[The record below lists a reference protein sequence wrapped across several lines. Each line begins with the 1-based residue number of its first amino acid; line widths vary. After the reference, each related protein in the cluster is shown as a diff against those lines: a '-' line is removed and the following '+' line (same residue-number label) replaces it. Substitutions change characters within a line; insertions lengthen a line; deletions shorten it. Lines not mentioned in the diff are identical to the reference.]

1 MIIKFFEQC
10 YYNSHHLGGVRYT
23 LHKMFDD
30 FFPSYFNGNWRI
42 KPNPYPVET
51 DLDGNI
57 LDIDDLLGIV
67 RTRLK

>member
-1 MIIKFFEQC
+1 
-10 YYNSHHLGGVRYT
+10 
-23 LHKMFDD
+23 MFDD